1 MPGVCYLSL
10 ITCSL
15 LFMFITLTS
24 SALLSHGYHQKLVIL
39 KFVFLI
45 FNYFVLIE
53 TAMVVVYLFMF
64 LKNFLYHPYPLP
76 PPPPLELLPLSLSL
90 NNFKLHLCLFY
101 CPPSSPSI
109 FDTLFTYF
117 QSIDAGHFSNFIF
130 VGDFNVNFDNPSH
143 PLYSNLC
150 NVMSLFSLSQ
160 SVVGPTHVQNNTS
173 STIDLVFVSN
183 PSLVNECS
191 TIPPLSNSDH
201 LGILLDLKKKL
212 KPSDKCQGRLIW
224 RYSHADWEKACDLI
238 DSFEWDSILTDDID
252 ASLKQW
258 HEQFM
263 DIMAQSIPNRF
274 LPPRRNLPWLTKPI
288 IQSMRKRNMLFRK
301 AKSSGNFTKYKRARN
316 RTTNLLKLAKKRYFR
331 SPNPKDSKKIL
342 ESCQVFEQVK
352 TIYSDIIS

>member
-1 MPGVCYLSL
+1 M
-10 ITCSL
+10 
-15 LFMFITLTS
+15 
-24 SALLSHGYHQKLVIL
+24 
-39 KFVFLI
+39 
-45 FNYFVLIE
+45 
-53 TAMVVVYLFMF
+53 
-64 LKNFLYHPYPLP
+64 
-76 PPPPLELLPLSLSL
+76 
-90 NNFKLHLCLFY
+90 
-101 CPPSSPSI
+101 
-109 FDTLFTYF
+109 
-117 QSIDAGHFSNFIF
+117 
-130 VGDFNVNFDNPSH
+130 
-143 PLYSNLC
+143 YSNLC

-238 DSFEWDSILTDDID
+238 DSFECDSILTDDID

-263 DIMAQSIPNRF
+263 DIMAQSIPIRF

-288 IQSMRKRNMLFRK
+288 IQFMRKRNMLFRK

-316 RTTNLLKLAKKRYFR
+316 RTTNLLKLKLRRRDTFAR
-331 SPNPKDSKKIL
+331 STQKIQKNSGKL
-342 ESCQVFEQVK
+342 S
-352 TIYSDIIS
+352 SL